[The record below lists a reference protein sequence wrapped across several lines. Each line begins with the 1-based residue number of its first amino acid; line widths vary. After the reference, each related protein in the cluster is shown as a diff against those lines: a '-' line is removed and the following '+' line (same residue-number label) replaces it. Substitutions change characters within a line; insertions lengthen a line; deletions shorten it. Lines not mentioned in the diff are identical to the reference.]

1 MDRPS
6 PRVTKEGVEPRNHKT
21 IKPIPSLCIIGAGT
35 YGSYLLKRLL
45 EERGA
50 EVEVTVIEL
59 GDETSKTEEE
69 AGLVSESP
77 NYLSP
82 KLGRYFGLGGTS
94 ERWGGHLVFF
104 DERDNPGGGEV
115 WKHIVAVNERHRE
128 QVLDRLLGLSRPRGF
143 DADDEGP
150 FKTGIWL
157 KYGRR
162 NLFRHLTKPQRQ
174 SFRLLKNRRV
184 VDFGYTGGRI
194 THVRCIDREGSE
206 DVIGGDVFYLTAG
219 ALESCRLLLEFAK
232 KNARLAQTDLGKNAG
247 DHVSAELFRIE
258 GPPVLSGTDMSFRFR
273 KGNLVTKRVIV
284 QTSGGRTG
292 YLLPIY
298 NKDVQVFTAIK
309 QLLFGRQKGRF
320 LLKEIVTGIPFLVKT
335 LFSLVF
341 LKKLYTG
348 KVWSLQLDLEQPL
361 PNGHSIALKEGA
373 KDAFGESGIAIDWHI
388 TEDDIRSMKEISK
401 QTAAMLRDS
410 GLSFVPLFE
419 QDSTHE
425 KIEDIYHPAG
435 FLRMGDDEKSVVDL
449 QCKVRGTSNL
459 YHFSTAVFPTAKSI
473 NPTAA
478 GFCLIEEHVR
488 GMKD

>member
-1 MDRPS
+1 
-6 PRVTKEGVEPRNHKT
+6 
-21 IKPIPSLCIIGAGT
+21 
-35 YGSYLLKRLL
+35 LKLLL

-59 GDETSKTEEE
+59 GDEGSKTEEE
-69 AGLVSESP
+69 AGLFSESP
-77 NYLSP
+77 EYKSP
-82 KLGRYFGLGGTS
+82 TLGRYFGLGGTS

-104 DERDNPGGGEV
+104 DERDNPGGEAV
-115 WKHIVAVNERHRE
+115 WKHILSVNERHRE
-128 QVLDRLLGLSRPRGF
+128 QVLDRLLGRGRPRGF
-143 DADDEGP
+143 DAAGEGP

-162 NLFRHLTKPQRQ
+162 NLFSHLTKAQRQ
-174 SFRLLKNRRV
+174 SFRLLKNQRV
-184 VDFGYTGGRI
+184 VDFGYDGGRI
-194 THVRCIDREGSE
+194 TSVRCKDRQGKVQ
-206 DVIGGDVFYLTAG
+206 DIKGGVFYLTAG

-232 KNARLAQTDLGKNAG
+232 KNTRLAQTDVGKNAG
-247 DHVSAELFRIE
+247 DHVSTELFRIE
-258 GPPVLSGTDMSFRFR
+258 GPPVLLGTDMAFRFR
-273 KGNLVTKRVIV
+273 KGNLVTKRVV
-284 QTSGGRTG
+284 VHTAAGRTG

-320 LLKEIVTGIPFLVKT
+320 LLREIVAGIPFLVKT

-361 PNGHSIALKEGA
+361 PNGHSIALKEGR
-373 KDAFGESGIAIDWHI
+373 KDAYGESGIAIDWSV
-388 TEDDIRSMKEISK
+388 TEDDIRSMKEISE

-419 QDSTHE
+419 QDTTHE

-435 FLRMGDDEKSVVDL
+435 FIRMGNDEKSVVDL
-449 QCKVRGTSNL
+449 QCKVRGTENL

-488 GMKD
+488 GMEN